1 MRHFDVLRY
10 TVYARISGYIYI
22 YIDDVQ
28 MIEGRI
34 KGGDEAASE
43 EKKNRTEMIQSHVA
57 KALCFFLLFRDNFLH

>member
-43 EKKNRTEMIQSHVA
+43 EKKI
-57 KALCFFLLFRDNFLH
+57 ALK